1 MTKFFHK
8 KAFKRSHRLTFKT
21 ELDLQVITITYI
33 VYDAAILVIILYT
46 VNI

>member
-8 KAFKRSHRLTFKT
+8 KAFKSSHGLTFKT
-21 ELDLQVITITYI
+21 ELDLQVINITYI
-33 VYDAAILVIILYT
+33 VHDAANLVINSYT